1 MRKMRSLMGDS
12 ELSNEN
18 SISNYK
24 IKNGNEMRIRM
35 GIRMRIFERKLNEE
49 REEWRVE
56 CEYMGGKE
64 MISGKD

>member
-1 MRKMRSLMGDS
+1 MMRGLRADY
-12 ELSNEN
+12 ELLNEI

-24 IKNGNEMRIRM
+24 IQNENEMRIRM

-56 CEYMGGKE
+56 FEYMGGKE
-64 MISGKD
+64 MSSGKD

>member
-1 MRKMRSLMGDS
+1 MRGLKDDS
-12 ELSNEN
+12 ELSNEI

-24 IKNGNEMRIRM
+24 IQNGNEMRIRM

-56 CEYMGGKE
+56 CEYLRGKE
-64 MISGKD
+64 TSSGKE